1 MAATCKPAT
10 YARKTD
16 DMDGGDM
23 KETGDM
29 KSGDMKETGDM
40 KTSDMETGDM
50 ERNR

>member
-1 MAATCKPAT
+1 
-10 YARKTD
+10 
-16 DMDGGDM
+16 M

-40 KTSDMETGDM
+40 KTSDMETGDR